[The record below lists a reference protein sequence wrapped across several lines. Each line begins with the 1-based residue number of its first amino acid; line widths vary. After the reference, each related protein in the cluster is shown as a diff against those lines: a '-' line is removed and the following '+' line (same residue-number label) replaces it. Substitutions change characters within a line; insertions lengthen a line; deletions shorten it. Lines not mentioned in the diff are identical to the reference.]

1 MFSMKKGK
9 DVNVQKIKSRY
20 VEKYAKSLSLM
31 VEKYA

>member
-1 MFSMKKGK
+1 MFSMKKDK

-20 VEKYAKSLSLM
+20 VEKYAKMAVAM